1 VIRLVRFH
9 CYRSRQ
15 VVPTLS
21 DRDLHRALVAV
32 HRLSDDVLG
41 GRYVLAEGA
50 EEQLLGIA
58 MAVRREA
65 DRRWGR

>member
-9 CYRSRQ
+9 CERARQ

-21 DRDLHRALVAV
+21 DCDLYRALVAV

-65 DRRWGR
+65 DRRWGQ

>member
-1 VIRLVRFH
+1 MIRLLGFD
-9 CYRSRQ
+9 CARSRK

-21 DRDLHRALVAV
+21 DRDLHRALAAV

-50 EEQLLGIA
+50 EEELLGIA

-65 DRRWGR
+65 DRRWGA

>member
-1 VIRLVRFH
+1 VIRLLGFN
-9 CYRSRQ
+9 CARSRH

-21 DRDLHRALVAV
+21 DQDLHRALVAV

-41 GRYVLAEGA
+41 GRFVLAEGA

-58 MAVRREA
+58 MTARREA

>member
-1 VIRLVRFH
+1 MIRLLRFD
-9 CYRSRQ
+9 CNRTRQ

-21 DRDLHRALVAV
+21 DHDLWRAVRAV

-41 GRYVLAEGA
+41 GRYGLAEGA

-58 MAVRREA
+58 LTVCREA
-65 DRRWGR
+65 LRRWA